1 MHAFENPFL
10 EEPTESTTITLD
22 SVSSLS
28 HDSAKRINP
37 NANEGSSTPPPT
49 EIVVQ
54 LQRSYSEPMS
64 LYQSGSLVFEQREP
78 SDEIDDDITVEDWQQ
93 NWIDRGPPLE
103 TQPAIRPP
111 PITTWN
117 HALAQRSSK
126 HIHDAPKQLVETLE
140 RSYTDATSPCTC
152 TGTICNHRPTPPI
165 TPQTTVS
172 EYPALFWGKH
182 QRFLDLGEI
191 PSLDHNHNTNDH
203 HTYDHHQQHSHRGH
217 RQTKSCGDHTE
228 LLGNRPK
235 RIIRRPR
242 QLISIGNLVGES
254 TVDSSQSSDDIP
266 EDPKEFRKFLKNLKL
281 RRGEME
287 ENDFFHPPRKSLFTR
302 ELELAWQ
309 RMKSS
314 IRITSSSS
322 ADKLALQRSHTGC
335 LA

>member
-1 MHAFENPFL
+1 MDAFDNPFL
-10 EEPTESTTITLD
+10 EEPTETTTITLD

-28 HDSAKRINP
+28 HDSARRLNP
-37 NANEGSSTPPPT
+37 NASEGSGTCPPPPI

-78 SDEIDDDITVEDWQQ
+78 SNEVEDDLTVEDWQQ
-93 NWIDRGPPLE
+93 SWIDRGPHSESQPL
-103 TQPAIRPP
+103 IRPP
-111 PITTWN
+111 QIT
-117 HALAQRSSK
+117 
-126 HIHDAPKQLVETLE
+126 IETLE

-152 TGTICNHRPTPPI
+152 TGTVCNHRPTPPI

-172 EYPALFWGKH
+172 EYPALLWAKH
-182 QRFLDLGEI
+182 QRFLDLREI
-191 PSLDHNHNTNDH
+191 PSLDHSHIHNHDTHN
-203 HTYDHHQQHSHRGH
+203 HHQQHGHRGH
-217 RQTKSCGDHTE
+217 RQTKSCGDPTE

-242 QLISIGNLVGES
+242 QLVSIGNVVGES
-254 TVDSSQSSDDIP
+254 TMDSSHSSRDIP
-266 EDPKEFRKFLKNLKL
+266 QHPKEFRKFMKNLKL
-281 RRGEME
+281 RHGMME

-309 RMKSS
+309 RMKTSV
-314 IRITSSSS
+314 RITNS